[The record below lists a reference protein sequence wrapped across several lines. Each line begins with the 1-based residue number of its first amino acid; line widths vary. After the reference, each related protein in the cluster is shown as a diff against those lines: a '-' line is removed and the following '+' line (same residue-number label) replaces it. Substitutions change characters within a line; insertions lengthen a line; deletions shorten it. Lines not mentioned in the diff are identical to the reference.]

1 MFLMLIGT
9 GVVISVLLDVLDD
22 FVVLR
27 DLKNKQVYV
36 MFENVVGEQNMLM
49 IFRFYVQ
56 YLEFQGFEIN
66 IFKCF

>member
-27 DLKNKQVYV
+27 DLKNKQV